1 MNPFYSVFLYM
12 LIGMCFICLY
22 RVIKGPTIADRMV
35 GIDIMGILVVGI
47 AAIIALQTDRM
58 FILDIG
64 IAWIILS
71 FIGTLTLA
79 KYLGRNKL
87 NE

>member
-1 MNPFYSVFLYM
+1 
-12 LIGMCFICLY
+12 
-22 RVIKGPTIADRMV
+22 MV
-35 GIDIMGILVVGI
+35 GIDIFGILVVGI
-47 AAIIALQTDRM
+47 CVIIAVLTNRM
-58 FILDIG
+58 YLIDIG

-79 KYLGRNKL
+79 KYLGGRRL

>member
-1 MNPFYSVFLYM
+1 MSTAYNIFLYL
-12 LIGMCFICLY
+12 LIAMCFMCLY

-47 AAIIALQTDRM
+47 TAIIAVKTGQM
-58 FILDIG
+58 FVLDIG

-71 FIGTLTLA
+71 FIATLTLA

>member
-1 MNPFYSVFLYM
+1 MSPLYSVFLYC
-12 LIGMCFICLY
+12 LIGMCFLCLY

-47 AAIIALQTDRM
+47 TAIIALKTDRM
-58 FILDIG
+58 YILDIG

>member
-1 MNPFYSVFLYM
+1 MNPFYNVFLYI
-12 LIGMCFICLY
+12 LIGMCFVCLY

-47 AAIIALQTDRM
+47 TTIIALKSNRM
-58 FILDIG
+58 FIIDIG

-71 FIGTLTLA
+71 FIGTLSLA